1 MPELMLDHWVDE
13 FTALHGAGRI
23 SVPGPHAT
31 WSGILDLRKS
41 DRYGIAFCSSSD
53 QLMTRESRHVR
64 TDPRQTFEL
73 LVPFA
78 GSAATEQDRTWG
90 ELRPGHMALVDVDRP
105 LRFRHDASFRSVA
118 FLMPADEVIGRS
130 PSVKHGATLIDA
142 SRGLGRIVQQVVR
155 TLHEE
160 QHGMTPAAFDQACDS
175 LLDLVGLA
183 ADGGSAEAPHD
194 RRATVEADIRRH
206 VRTHAA
212 DPALDVTAIARHLG
226 WSPRYVQQVMRAA
239 GTTPRELIRH
249 ERLRLARSRLSS
261 PRWAARSIGQIA
273 HACGFG
279 SQAVFATA
287 FRQHYGITPSDAR
300 SSDAGSPPASS

>member
-1 MPELMLDHWVDE
+1 VLDNWVDE

-23 SVPGPHAT
+23 SVPGPSAT
-31 WSGILDLRKS
+31 WTGVLDIRRS
-41 DRYGIAFCSSSD
+41 DKYGLAFCSSGE

-90 ELRPGHMALVDVDRP
+90 ELRPGHMALVDADRP
-105 LRFRHDASFRSVA
+105 FRFRHDAAFRSVA
-118 FLMPADEVIGRS
+118 FIVPAAEVIGRA
-130 PSVKHGATLIDA
+130 PATKHGATLLDA
-142 SRGLGRIVQQVVR
+142 TRGLGRVVQEMVR

-160 QHGMTPAAFDQACDS
+160 QHDMTLVAFDRACDS

-183 ADGGSAEAPHD
+183 ADGLLRTAPPSQ
-194 RRATVEADIRRH
+194 RTTVEAEIRWH
-206 VRTHAA
+206 VRAHAA
-212 DPALDVTAIARHLG
+212 DPTLDVTGIAHELG
-226 WSPRYVQQVMRAA
+226 WSPRYIQQIMREA

-261 PRWAARSIGQIA
+261 PRWATRSIGQIA
-273 HACGFG
+273 QACGFG

-287 FRQHYGITPSDAR
+287 FRQLYAMTPSEAR
-300 SSDAGSPPASS
+300 SSDAGCPPSSS